1 MDSNT
6 LTLIIAL
13 VATIGTFGAALI
25 ANNKA
30 LMKAHGKTLANWQ
43 ADQAAQHAEAKRT
56 VDALTFAVRELRE
69 WRNVLTKAVCGMDE
83 THDKLV
89 AHMASLTT
97 AMAALMEL
105 ASKSHTLLVE
115 LNGKTS

>member
-30 LMKAHGKTLANWQ
+30 LMKAHGANWQ

-69 WRNVLTKAVCGMDE
+69 WRNVQTKAVCGMDE